1 MYSIGFHMK
10 TSTST
15 NDAVPETSDLPGG
28 ANAYLLTLMVVSKK
42 SHSHT
47 PTQTHNCHHAY
58 LCKVLKCICFNLAI
72 FDYN

>member
-1 MYSIGFHMK
+1 MK

-58 LCKVLKCICFNLAI
+58 RCKVLKCICFNLAI